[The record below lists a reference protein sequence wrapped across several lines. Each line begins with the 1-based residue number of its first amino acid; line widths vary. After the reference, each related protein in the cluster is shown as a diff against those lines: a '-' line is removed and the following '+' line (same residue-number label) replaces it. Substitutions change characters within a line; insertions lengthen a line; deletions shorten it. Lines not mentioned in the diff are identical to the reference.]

1 MSAFFLDMYVF
12 KAKPAIYVI
21 NAKPEII
28 LMVALLTLLQ
38 QLSPVLNVVTGPL
51 RMHLSFVQNT

>member
-1 MSAFFLDMYVF
+1 MSAFFLDM
-12 KAKPAIYVI
+12 YVI